1 MMREQEMVII
11 PAGTMVPVGTTQ
23 FYINGTDMV
32 AVPVGTTILANTAQF
47 TMGGAIGGGGMD
59 GGAMGAH
66 NMMQQPMMQ
75 QPMMQQQQQ
84 PPQPP
89 PQQQP
94 PPQPAAPPANA
105 AIESVKAF
113 GSKPYTK
120 SMHVDS
126 NTSVF
131 DIITGANNPE
141 STIPN
146 INPEDEATMQA
157 ILDTTV
163 KAPQMK
169 KNQNDYQVTINIKE
183 GGHVDKDGNLVTVA
197 LYTKDFDEA
206 LVWKK
211 INEYV
216 ATTTRASKTKA
227 EKKASHGGAFELE
240 RSVLVRIAE
249 EFDAKVVDTQ
259 RFKGFKKIRSARF
272 VVTADSL
279 RADAYIEVVF
289 NSETSTIYYYRLQAK
304 TAKLTSD
311 GRYTFQ
317 DLMNIKE
324 TNFLHAEL
332 GGKKYSGMAVILIGA
347 DTEPTSNGYVLS
359 SAADPFRVSVIIQD
373 GSLIEKDIIH
383 VNPATIFEKTPPS
396 IPSDRLIKTRC
407 PFDATLAFLSRID
420 ASKDAY
426 EYVTNKCDIQ
436 FDMLSSDHQKEKM
449 CELLLYT
456 SLGIEARDPAAQE
469 SSVDKIVSTPDFES
483 AVVGVLL
490 PEKGDSAASAA
501 STARAQSK
509 SSSYNAVKDHY
520 LCPNFGKLVGEK
532 KDGRYLAT
540 EFDLSTFASIRVA
553 DLDVAYAKF
562 WIVTTADFFDKGC
575 GSVFY
580 DPASGSE
587 NDKGKA
593 DVYLYDYDRT
603 VGDNNKSKKGLC
615 SWGWTTGR
623 QLLQATCSDGACRS
637 KPFFLLSGAKEACE
651 KCKVCG
657 AKNSFANEF
666 KFNLRDKARFPDGLS
681 EALVKSAR
689 HMQHDERVAEEKA
702 ATAATAATAASVAS
716 AAGSSS
722 DPPPAKRPRE

>member
-84 PPQPP
+84 PPQPL
-89 PQQQP
+89 QVQQP
-94 PPQPAAPPANA
+94 PAQPAAPPAIT
-105 AIESVKAF
+105 IESVKAF

-120 SMHVDS
+120 SKYVDS

-146 INPEDEATMQA
+146 IDPEDEATMQA

-163 KAPQMK
+163 KAPQMM
-169 KNQNDYQVTINIKE
+169 KNQNDYQVIVNIKE
-183 GGHVDKDGNLVTVA
+183 GGHVDKEGDLVQVN

-211 INEYV
+211 SAEYV
-216 ATTTRASKTKA
+216 AKTTRASKTKA
-227 EKKASHGGAFELE
+227 DKKATYGGNCELE

-249 EFDAKVVDTQ
+249 EFGVKVVDTQ

-289 NSETSTIYYYRLQAK
+289 HSEPSTIYYYRLQAK
-304 TAKLTSD
+304 ASKLTSD
-311 GRYTFQ
+311 GRYTFAN
-317 DLMNIKE
+317 LMDIKE
-324 TNFLHAEL
+324 DNFLHAEL
-332 GGKKYSGMAVILIGA
+332 KGKKYAGMAVILIGA
-347 DTEPTSNGYVLS
+347 DTEPTSNGNVLS
-359 SAADPFRVSVIIQD
+359 SAADPFRVAVIIQD
-373 GSLIEKDIIH
+373 GSLIEADTIS
-383 VNPATIFEKTPPS
+383 VSPATIFEKTPPS
-396 IPSDRLIKTRC
+396 IPSDGLIKTRC
-407 PFDATLAFLSRID
+407 PSEAILALLSRID
-420 ASKDAY
+420 ESKDAY
-426 EYVTNKCDIQ
+426 EYVTNKCAIP
-436 FDMLSSDHQKEKM
+436 FDMLSSDNQKEKM
-449 CELLLYT
+449 SELLLYA
-456 SLGIEARDPAAQE
+456 SLGIEARDPAAQN
-469 SSVDKIVSTPDFES
+469 SSVDKIVSTRDFEG

-490 PEKGDSAASAA
+490 PEKGASAASAASTA

-509 SSSYNAVKDHY
+509 SLSYDAKQDCY
-520 LCPNFGKLVGEK
+520 ECPNFGKLVGEK
-532 KDGRYLAT
+532 KKGRYLAT

-562 WIVTTADFFDKGC
+562 WMVTTADFFDKGC

-587 NDKGKA
+587 NDKGTA
-593 DVYLYDYDRT
+593 SVYLYDYDRT
-603 VGDNNKSKKGLC
+603 VRDKKSEKGC
-615 SWGWTTGR
+615 VNWGWTKGR
-623 QLLQATCSDGACRS
+623 QLLRATCSGGACRS
-637 KPFFLLSGAKEACE
+637 APFFLLSSAMGKCE
-651 KCKVCG
+651 KCTMCG
-657 AKNSFANEF
+657 AKNGFANEF

-689 HMQHDERVAEEKA
+689 HMQHDERIAEEKRRQKA
-702 ATAATAATAASVAS
+702 ATAATAAS

-722 DPPPAKRPRE
+722 DPPPAKRPRN